1 MYTLSKLAKCQ
12 SIRVCLLSHCIN
24 ADPQTAFFFKTK
36 THFKQS
42 NGLPMRCL
50 HCNSFPIGL
59 WFVTVAPK
67 YNFCSLH
74 PFFCS
79 PHPFFCSPHPFFC
92 SPHPFFCSPHH
103 LFSSPHPFFCSLHPS
118 NNCHSNML
126 GDTERRVFE
135 WLIEET

>member
-1 MYTLSKLAKCQ
+1 MEYGDRTEKPPDMYPPPG
-12 SIRVCLLSHCIN
+12 H
-24 ADPQTAFFFKTK
+24 
-36 THFKQS
+36 
-42 NGLPMRCL
+42 LP
-50 HCNSFPIGL
+50 H
-59 WFVTVAPK
+59 TVALK
-67 YNFCSLH
+67 YNFCAPH

-92 SPHPFFCSPHH
+92 SPDPFFCSPHH

-118 NNCHSNML
+118 TNCHSNVL